1 MSARDKSNIVHQDL
15 IHAVLRGG
23 GYAQVARTLSSALE
37 RSTVVVDN
45 ELRPLVTSSGE
56 QITTVPL
63 SLPRAVSDAIDQSRR
78 SGRCTFVADNSE
90 TVIQLVSAVTAGESF
105 LGAILLNRSDA
116 PIGPPVELRT
126 VERAAQVTA
135 ISCCNTRRRQQRTG
149 VHVTNW
155 SPTC

>member
-105 LGAILLNRSDA
+105 LGGHLAESFGRADRPPRRTPDRGTGSSGHCHPRVATLGGGSS
-116 PIGPPVELRT
+116 GPACT
-126 VERAAQVTA
+126 
-135 ISCCNTRRRQQRTG
+135 
-149 VHVTNW
+149 
-155 SPTC
+155 